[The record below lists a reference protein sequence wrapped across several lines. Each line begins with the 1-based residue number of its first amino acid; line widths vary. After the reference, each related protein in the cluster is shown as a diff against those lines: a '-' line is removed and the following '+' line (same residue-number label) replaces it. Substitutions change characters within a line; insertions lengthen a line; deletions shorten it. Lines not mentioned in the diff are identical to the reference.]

1 MLCSSA
7 WEQEAR
13 VGPLVVL
20 PGVRSNPLPAE
31 ALPPVLNNIVKSYG
45 SQWRSG
51 IQVGKNPF
59 QSSLGLQGGW
69 SQRVSIF

>member
-1 MLCSSA
+1 MQFSSA

-31 ALPPVLNNIVKSYG
+31 ALPPVLHNIIKSYG

-59 QSSLGLQGGW
+59 QRNLRLQEGW
-69 SQRVSIF
+69 S